1 MKQLIRLKNIYLIT
15 NFVQAYLLYS
25 LQTHIFK
32 RQKRIRALNYYTV
45 FILTN
50 AGNTQD
56 VAIFTVYVTF
66 QVEKLFNYNN

>member
-15 NFVQAYLLYS
+15 NFVQAYLLNS
-25 LQTHIFK
+25 LQTYFQASK
-32 RQKRIRALNYYTV
+32 KDTRLNYYTV
-45 FILTN
+45 LILTN

-56 VAIFTVYVTF
+56 VAIFTVDVTF